1 MRHRTLN
8 ITDKIVES
16 HIASTVVSSCIDDFC
31 EGLKCLCLEPLGH
44 LFINNQHD
52 TATYVKCE
60 VKQEC
65 IHSELVSD
73 GGLVLTTDLVHILE
87 SWVQGPCR
95 EQATCKNNIKA
106 HMC

>member
-1 MRHRTLN
+1 MS
-8 ITDKIVES
+8 V
-16 HIASTVVSSCIDDFC
+16 
-31 EGLKCLCLEPLGH
+31 LGATWTPVHKQPTWYHH
-44 LFINNQHD
+44 L
-52 TATYVKCE
+52 CE

-95 EQATCKNNIKA
+95 EQATCKNNITYNLNYQ
-106 HMC
+106 MYLQLIYPSSL